1 MSDKF
6 VVTVKD
12 FQSIHSANLDFPT
25 GLTII
30 TGKTNGGKTAIF
42 RAIDS
47 ALFNKGDDSMISA
60 GKRYSGVSID
70 NGKHK
75 MMFMRDSVGKNEK
88 TAYQFDGGT
97 VQKKVGRNQLP
108 EVSENFNIR
117 DVRMQNGTKMKIN
130 FWYQNDKPFLMDKTA
145 GQLYEFLSLSSCDNY
160 TRVLKTMQT
169 DAKVLDA
176 EIQSI
181 STEID
186 TLKTINNSKNEFI
199 ERNNGFDD
207 VYLRVITL
215 SQEIKKIGIDG
226 DLVESISSLNSRIE
240 TLKKTIAEVE
250 DRLKGIPIDYLS
262 SHYKNISDLDKN
274 LIEFMRLL
282 RDLSSVR
289 NTVDVKTEEVKF
301 INRDVNT
308 IIPIVEDSRERI
320 DSICVLDKTVKESS
334 VLISDYKRISENVSN
349 TTDLLHGIRL
359 FNDIESTSLKVDRL
373 RETDDFLRDIQ
384 SLIEDI
390 DSKSRLIE
398 NMGKSMIVIK
408 DKIVDNQRELEDL
421 KDFAGYCPYCG
432 TVFEKKNV

>member
-199 ERNNGFDD
+199 EKNEGFDD

-215 SQEIKKIGIDG
+215 SQEIKKIGIDS
-226 DLVESISSLNSRIE
+226 DLIESISNLDSRIE

-262 SHYKNISDLDKN
+262 SHYKNISDLDKD

-282 RDLSSVR
+282 RDLNSVR
-289 NTVDVKTEEVKF
+289 NTVDIKTEEVKL
-301 INRDVNT
+301 INRGVDT

-334 VLISDYKRISENVSN
+334 VLISDYKRISESVSN
-349 TTDLLHGIRL
+349 TADLLHGIRL
-359 FNDIESTSLKVDRL
+359 FNDIESTSLKVDRF

-398 NMGKSMIVIK
+398 NMRKSLIVIK
-408 DKIVDNQRELEDL
+408 EKIVDNQRELEDL
-421 KDFAGYCPYCG
+421 KDLAGYCPYCG

>member
-97 VQKKVGRNQLP
+97 VQKKVGRNQLS

-262 SHYKNISDLDKN
+262 SHYKNISDLDKY
-274 LIEFMRLL
+274 I
-282 RDLSSVR
+282 SS
-289 NTVDVKTEEVKF
+289 
-301 INRDVNT
+301 
-308 IIPIVEDSRERI
+308 
-320 DSICVLDKTVKESS
+320 L
-334 VLISDYKRISENVSN
+334 
-349 TTDLLHGIRL
+349 
-359 FNDIESTSLKVDRL
+359 
-373 RETDDFLRDIQ
+373 
-384 SLIEDI
+384 
-390 DSKSRLIE
+390 
-398 NMGKSMIVIK
+398 
-408 DKIVDNQRELEDL
+408 
-421 KDFAGYCPYCG
+421 
-432 TVFEKKNV
+432 

>member
-1 MSDKF
+1 
-6 VVTVKD
+6 
-12 FQSIHSANLDFPT
+12 
-25 GLTII
+25 
-30 TGKTNGGKTAIF
+30 
-42 RAIDS
+42 
-47 ALFNKGDDSMISA
+47 
-60 GKRYSGVSID
+60 
-70 NGKHK
+70 
-75 MMFMRDSVGKNEK
+75 
-88 TAYQFDGGT
+88 
-97 VQKKVGRNQLP
+97 
-108 EVSENFNIR
+108 
-117 DVRMQNGTKMKIN
+117 MKIN

-282 RDLSSVR
+282 RDLNSVR
-289 NTVDVKTEEVKF
+289 NTVDAKIEEVKF
-301 INRDVNT
+301 INRDVNA

-334 VLISDYKRISENVSN
+334 VLISDYKRISENEC
-349 TTDLLHGIRL
+349 
-359 FNDIESTSLKVDRL
+359 IEYD
-373 RETDDFLRDIQ
+373 
-384 SLIEDI
+384 
-390 DSKSRLIE
+390 
-398 NMGKSMIVIK
+398 
-408 DKIVDNQRELEDL
+408 
-421 KDFAGYCPYCG
+421 
-432 TVFEKKNV
+432 

>member
-282 RDLSSVR
+282 RDLNSVR

-398 NMGKSMIVIK
+398 NMGKSLIVINE
-408 DKIVDNQRELEDL
+408 KIVDNQRELEDL
-421 KDFAGYCPYCG
+421 KAFAGYCPYCG

>member
-240 TLKKTIAEVE
+240 TLKKTIVEVE

-282 RDLSSVR
+282 RDLNSVR
-289 NTVDVKTEEVKF
+289 NTVDVKIEEVKF

-408 DKIVDNQRELEDL
+408 DKIVDEN
-421 KDFAGYCPYCG
+421 
-432 TVFEKKNV
+432 